1 MRWRFMESEETAR
14 QKKLNYIF
22 VLHTSIKGMASYV
35 INYKYH
41 IKTTLLW

>member
-1 MRWRFMESEETAR
+1 MEMYVIWRTCKT
-14 QKKLNYIF
+14 KKYKITFFN
-22 VLHTSIKGMASYV
+22 IKGIKSMASDV